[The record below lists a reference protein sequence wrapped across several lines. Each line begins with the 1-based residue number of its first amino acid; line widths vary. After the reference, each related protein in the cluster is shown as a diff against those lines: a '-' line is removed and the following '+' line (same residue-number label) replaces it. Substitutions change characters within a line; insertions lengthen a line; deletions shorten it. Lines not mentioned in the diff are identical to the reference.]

1 MHTQGPILTNLPI
14 WGTSLPKLASCLKKV
29 FNSLQIYSVIYS
41 WTYTSKFAVYIY
53 IYVINIWNV
62 SIINM
67 HRLDFTWKKIQ
78 ILNNPSVSGY
88 LQVALRKP
96 CYSKMQL
103 GLLEGPFVKQML
115 QKWDIFSHLKNIT
128 LSLQLLDNNEK
139 KGYDRLLRH
148 DSYQDD
154 NQAGNKEYSIYLTL
168 PPPTTLPKSN
178 IILHQ
183 G

>member
-1 MHTQGPILTNLPI
+1 
-14 WGTSLPKLASCLKKV
+14 
-29 FNSLQIYSVIYS
+29 
-41 WTYTSKFAVYIY
+41 
-53 IYVINIWNV
+53 
-62 SIINM
+62 
-67 HRLDFTWKKIQ
+67 
-78 ILNNPSVSGY
+78 
-88 LQVALRKP
+88 
-96 CYSKMQL
+96 MQL

-139 KGYDRLLRH
+139 KGYDRLLRY